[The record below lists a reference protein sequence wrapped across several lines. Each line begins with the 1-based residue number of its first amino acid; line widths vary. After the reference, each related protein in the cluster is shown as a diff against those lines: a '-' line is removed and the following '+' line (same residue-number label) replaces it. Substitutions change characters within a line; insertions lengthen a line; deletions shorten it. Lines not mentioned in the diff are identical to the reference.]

1 MMTEVQKFWMCFWT
15 AVSGSLIAITF
26 LLIVP
31 WYGERD
37 ACHAKGGAFVQGDGW
52 HCVELKR

>member
-1 MMTEVQKFWMCFWT
+1 MTEAQKFWSLFST
-15 AVSGSLIAITF
+15 AVVGSLVAITF
-26 LLIVP
+26 LFIVP

-37 ACHAKGGAFVQGDGW
+37 ACHAKGGAFVKGDGW